1 MGKRNLFIV
10 GESHIMRVER
20 DLNVHHLSDKKS
32 PTNVRILMVQMLEHL
47 LPFLH
52 KGQSDSIIIDDGTND
67 ISQMKLHTTRPHDL
81 AKKIIDASNV

>member
-10 GESHIMRVER
+10 GESHIKRVER

-32 PTNVRILMVQMLEHL
+32 PTNVRILMVQMLKHL

-52 KGQSDSIIIDDGTND
+52 KGQSDSIIIHDGTND
-67 ISQMKLHTTRPHDL
+67 ILQMKLHTTRPHDL

>member
-10 GESHIMRVER
+10 GDSHIKRVER
-20 DLNVHHLSDKKS
+20 GLNVHHLSDKKS

-47 LPFLH
+47 LPSLH
-52 KGQSDSIIIDDGTND
+52 KGQSDSIIIHDGTND

-81 AKKIIDASNV
+81 AKNIIDASNV